1 MYYIHLFSIS
11 KEEYHCR
18 KRKHRKLYG
27 NKLGVSYNVF
37 IVSTIEYNR
46 AFFSYSSSLLT
57 IRDDKNKKKKSPLD
71 FKSIKFMF
79 EKSFDNFCCNH
90 EIDI

>member
-1 MYYIHLFSIS
+1 MCSDVNVRCIFMYYIHLFSIS

-57 IRDDKNKKKKSPLD
+57 IRDDKKKSA
-71 FKSIKFMF
+71 
-79 EKSFDNFCCNH
+79 
-90 EIDI
+90 